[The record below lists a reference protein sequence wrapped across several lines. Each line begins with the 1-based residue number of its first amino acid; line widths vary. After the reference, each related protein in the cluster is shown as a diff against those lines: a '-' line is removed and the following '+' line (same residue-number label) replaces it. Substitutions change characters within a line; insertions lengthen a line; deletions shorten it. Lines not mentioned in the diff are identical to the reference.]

1 MVTMVAKMVM
11 MTMTMMM
18 DDDERNGTQCK
29 DENDEIDSTGD
40 KFKLQLSDPF
50 SPYSD
55 KEIYTTMN
63 DEIGLQL
70 QEKIKRK
77 KIVPNQVHDNLLISQ
92 LQGKMEK
99 KCIYLRKLPVRS
111 LCTTKYVEIHRYH
124 INNSK
129 TQFKSRKQIP
139 DSVIFFIDI
148 KSECSDKFSY

>member
-1 MVTMVAKMVM
+1 M

-63 DEIGLQL
+63 DEIVIMEGFNC
-70 QEKIKRK
+70 KRK
-77 KIVPNQVHDNLLISQ
+77 SK
-92 LQGKMEK
+92 EK
-99 KCIYLRKLPVRS
+99 KLYQTKCTIIY
-111 LCTTKYVEIHRYH
+111 
-124 INNSK
+124 
-129 TQFKSRKQIP
+129 
-139 DSVIFFIDI
+139 
-148 KSECSDKFSY
+148 